1 MIDIV
6 ISSNNQGKIKEFNHL
21 LPSLKLL
28 SLQDIG
34 FNKVIEEPFET
45 FHENANVKTKV
56 IYDFC
61 GKNVFSDDSGLCVE
75 ALNYAPG
82 VHSAYWGGLPRS
94 DGKNNDKL
102 LASLKG
108 NNNRNAYY
116 ISVIC
121 LIWNGQTHYFEGK
134 CYGKIAYEISG
145 NGGFGYDPLFIPDG
159 FNQTFASLP
168 LSIKNQI
175 SHRGIAIGK
184 MIEFLKQEGVVL

>member
-1 MIDIV
+1 MNEIV
-6 ISSNNQGKIKEFNHL
+6 ISSNNQGKIKEFNLL

-28 SLQDIG
+28 SLKDIG
-34 FNKVIEEPFET
+34 FYDFIEEPFET
-45 FHENANVKTKV
+45 FNENANVKTKI

-61 GKNVFSDDSGLCVE
+61 DKNVFSDDSGLCVE
-75 ALNYAPG
+75 VLNNAPG

-94 DGKNNDKL
+94 DEKNNEKL
-102 LASLKG
+102 LALLNG
-108 NNNRNAYY
+108 FNNRNAYY

-121 LIWNGQTHYFEGK
+121 LIWNGKTHYFEGR
-134 CYGKIAYEISG
+134 CYGKIACEMSG

-159 FNQTFASLP
+159 FDQTFASLP

-175 SHRGIAIGK
+175 SHRGFAIGK